1 MLDVKFLRNN
11 MDFVRRKMEERGAP
25 VALDRFTDLDA
36 KRRNLLQEVEAL
48 RNERNLVSRA
58 VGEKKKSKEDFSSL
72 LSGMSG
78 VSARIRELEESLKNT
93 EEELND
99 VALTIPNIP
108 HESVV
113 SGACTEDNPVV
124 RQ

>member
-1 MLDVKFLRNN
+1 MIRETAPCKGAKEKPIMLDIKLLRNN

-25 VALDRFTDLDA
+25 VALDRFTGLDA
-36 KRRNLLQEVEAL
+36 KRRDLLQEVENL

-78 VSARIRELEESLKNT
+78 ASARIKELEEFRKKYDADSK
-93 EEELND
+93 
-99 VALTIPNIP
+99 ALSRLYCLAPP
-108 HESVV
+108 
-113 SGACTEDNPVV
+113 
-124 RQ
+124 